1 MSIRLLMTGHARF
14 FFLDAFFLLWVA
26 SLEAGLVTG
35 RIYPMNFLDVERNHL
50 STAAGCITVVVLTT
64 TANTTKARAV
74 GDRIPDFCLAN
85 PNYRMITILNL
96 AGTYS
101 ALARPFAT
109 WLIRQRLSAE
119 AKRLQER
126 YDAKKIARDARR
138 DVFAVA
144 DFDGAVTSQLG
155 AKPEASEFRVFVFGR
170 DGKLLRQ
177 WNDVPSAGELEQA
190 LKPGGTTSVSSH

>member
-1 MSIRLLMTGHARF
+1 MSIRLLMTGLARF
-14 FFLDAFFLLWVA
+14 FFLVAFFLLWVA

-35 RIYPMNFLDVERNHL
+35 RIYPINFLDVERNHL
-50 STAAGCITVVVLTT
+50 STAAGRITVVVLTT
-64 TANTTKARAV
+64 TANTAKARAV

-177 WNDVPSAGELEQA
+177 WNDVPSARELEQA
-190 LKPGGTTSVSSH
+190 LKDGGTTSVSPH